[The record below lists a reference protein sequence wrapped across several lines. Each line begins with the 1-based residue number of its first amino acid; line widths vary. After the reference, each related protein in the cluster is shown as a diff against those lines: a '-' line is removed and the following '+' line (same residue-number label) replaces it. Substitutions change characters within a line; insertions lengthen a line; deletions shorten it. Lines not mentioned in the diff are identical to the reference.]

1 MHPFQLEGVGKQL
14 TYNQPYIYH
23 AAVPGWAEQYPSL
36 VRAAAGKHV
45 TQPPFYN
52 TEHLATL
59 GGMSVTGDSDSL
71 TSPLLWLSGQR
82 SLIDFEVR
90 KPC

>member
-1 MHPFQLEGVGKQL
+1 MEGVGKQL

-52 TEHLATL
+52 TEHLATV
-59 GGMSVTGDSDSL
+59 GGMSVTGDSESL
-71 TSPLLWLSGQR
+71 RYRRYYGFP
-82 SLIDFEVR
+82 DND
-90 KPC
+90 P

>member
-1 MHPFQLEGVGKQL
+1 MGKQL

-52 TEHLATL
+52 TEHLATV
-59 GGMSVTGDSDSL
+59 GGMSVTGDSESL
-71 TSPLLWLSGQR
+71 RYLRTTILL
-82 SLIDFEVR
+82 DFEVR
-90 KPC
+90 KPW

>member
-1 MHPFQLEGVGKQL
+1 MEGVGKQL

-59 GGMSVTGDSDSL
+59 GGMSVTGDIESL
-71 TSPLLWLSGQR
+71 TSPLTMTFR
-82 SLIDFEVR
+82 TSLIDSYSVKVLLAAF
-90 KPC
+90 